1 MRDGNIIATIP
12 TPQIAVNNNRAE
24 TSSMPAMGMLALAT
38 TNQERMDR
46 APSVAPRT

>member
-12 TPQIAVNNNRAE
+12 TPQMAVNNNRAE
-24 TSSMPAMGMLALAT
+24 TSSMPAIGMLALAT
-38 TNQERMDR
+38 TSQEMRDR

>member
-12 TPQIAVNNNRAE
+12 TPQIAVNNNKADG
-24 TSSMPAMGMLALAT
+24 SSVAAMGMLAFAT
-38 TNQERMDR
+38 TSQERTDR